1 MKFDIH
7 IKNIKYIKF
16 NNQIFKIKKK
26 KKIYI
31 YIYIKF
37 EKVLKRIFVRLSI
50 LWDWI
55 RK

>member
-26 KKIYI
+26 NIYI
-31 YIYIKF
+31 YINIKF

-55 RK
+55 RE